1 MNKNALR
8 PYRDALEFAGLSL
21 FALLLVLG
29 VVMIRVG
36 ALIPW
41 PIFGSTALALGG
53 LIGLVA
59 GLWVSSTD
67 VHGADGGCRNLS
79 DGRSFARARLIS
91 EVVDAGEGTSPDG
104 SVRLLAF
111 RDGTTWWA
119 PAIDEPFELSV
130 SADIMPRRLSLLP
143 GAFDALWAAWSARHL
158 QPEVAST

>member
-1 MNKNALR
+1 MKPNR
-8 PYRDALEFAGLSL
+8 SYRDALEFAGLSV

-41 PIFGSTALALGG
+41 PILGSTALALGG

-79 DGRSFARARLIS
+79 DGRSFARSRHIS
-91 EVVDAGEGTSPDG
+91 EVVDAGDGASPDG
-104 SVRLLAF
+104 AVRLLAF
-111 RDGTTWWA
+111 RDGTVWWA
-119 PAIDEPFELSV
+119 PANDEPFELSV
-130 SADIMPRRLSLLP
+130 SADIVPRRLSLLP
-143 GAFDALWAAWSARHL
+143 GAFDSLWAGWSARHR
-158 QPEVAST
+158 QNDEVSP